1 MKTAL
6 QLDSRDNIAVALTD
20 LNPHDSVTLNNES
33 IEITEFVPAKHKL
46 AMCEF
51 DTGDIAIQYGVTVG
65 KITKAVAKGG
75 RLTTD
80 NLVHLSDNFTAD
92 QRSENSNEWTPPN
105 ISKWQ
110 DLSFDG
116 FHRSDG
122 SVGTSNHWIVV
133 PLVFCENRNIEVMR
147 EAFEKNL
154 GYARAGQYESF
165 ASKLV
170 DLHRTGAD
178 RETLLAAELDAGS
191 ESSSDRL
198 FPNIDGVQFLTHG
211 LGCGGTR
218 SDAQT
223 LCGLLSGY
231 MTHPNV
237 AGVTVLSLG
246 CQNAQVETLQQELD
260 KRAPE
265 FDKPLLVFE
274 QQKWPSEQS
283 MITAAMRE
291 TFAGLV
297 EANQIER
304 QPAPLSKLVLGV
316 ECGGSDGFSG
326 ISANPL
332 IGQVS
337 DLLVAL
343 KGAVILA
350 EFPELCGVEQNLLN
364 RCVDNKSAQRFAE
377 LMSAYAARAEAS
389 GAGFDQ
395 NPSPGNIRDG
405 LTTDAIKSAGAAKK
419 GGTSPVVDVLDYP
432 EQVTKA
438 GLNLLCTP
446 GGDVESTTA
455 MAGAHANMMLF
466 STGLGT
472 PTGNPICPVLK
483 ISTNSSLAERMSDI
497 IDFDAGPIID
507 GSAPIE
513 TLADELLNLIINIA
527 SGRAQSK
534 AQQLGQKDFLPWKRD
549 VSL

>member
-6 QLDSRDNIAVALTD
+6 QLDPRDNIAVALTD
-20 LNPHDSVTLNNES
+20 LSSGDSVTLNDKS
-33 IEITEFVPAKHKL
+33 IAITDTVPAKHKL
-46 AMCEF
+46 AMRDFEV
-51 DTGDIAIQYGVTVG
+51 GDIAIQYGVTVG
-65 KITKAVAKGG
+65 KVTQAVAKGG

-80 NLVHLSDNFTAD
+80 NLVHLSDKFTAD
-92 QRSENSNEWTPPN
+92 QRSKSTDTWTPPN
-105 ISKWQ
+105 TSQWQ
-110 DLSFDG
+110 DRTFDG
-116 FHRSDG
+116 YHRSDG

-154 GYARAGQYESF
+154 GYARAGNYEAF

-170 DLHRTGAD
+170 DLHRSGAD
-178 RETLLAAELDAGS
+178 RNTLLAAELGTNS
-191 ESSSDRL
+191 ESTPDRL

-223 LCGLLSGY
+223 LCGLLAGY

-246 CQNAQVETLQQELD
+246 CQNAQVETLQEELD
-260 KRAPE
+260 KRAPDY
-265 FDKPLLVFE
+265 DKPMLVFE
-274 QQKWPSEQS
+274 QQKWPSEQAMLTS
-283 MITAAMRE
+283 AMRE

-304 QPAPLSKLVLGV
+304 QPTPLSKLVLGV

-343 KGAVILA
+343 KGAVILS

-364 RCVDNKSAQRFAE
+364 RCVDDKTAQRFAG

-432 EQVTKA
+432 VQVTKA

-455 MAGAHANMMLF
+455 MAGAHANMMVF

-472 PTGNPICPVLK
+472 PTGNPVCPVLK
-483 ISTNSSLAERMSDI
+483 ISTNTILAERMSDI

-513 TLADELLNLIINIA
+513 ALADELLDLIIDVA
-527 SGRAQSK
+527 SGRSQSK